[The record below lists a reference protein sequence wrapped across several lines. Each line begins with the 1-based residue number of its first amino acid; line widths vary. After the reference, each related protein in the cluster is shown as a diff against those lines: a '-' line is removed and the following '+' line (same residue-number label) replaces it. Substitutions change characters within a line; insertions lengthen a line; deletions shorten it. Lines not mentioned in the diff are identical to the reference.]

1 MYSLLSDNNVLQGLD
16 IDLNK
21 SAEGG
26 SSETV
31 DIDSD
36 GEGFDLVHA
45 RVQIIYLFTAQNG

>member
-1 MYSLLSDNNVLQGLD
+1 MYSPLSDNNVLQGLD

-26 SSETV
+26 SSKTV
-31 DIDSD
+31 EIDSD

-45 RVQIIYLFTAQNG
+45 RVQIIYLFIAQNG

>member
-1 MYSLLSDNNVLQGLD
+1 MYSPLSD

-36 GEGFDLVHA
+36 GEGFDLVHEITRTNA
-45 RVQIIYLFTAQNG
+45 SIQGVLICPLQGSR

>member
-1 MYSLLSDNNVLQGLD
+1 MYSPLSDNNVLQGLD